1 MNEPAAKAEALP
13 IQQAKPEILKQA
25 ASFTLKALGKLGTGF
40 VGLLKS
46 LKKQEQDPGAMLK
59 SFEDN
64 LDANQTRRK
73 EAQARYDRLESD
85 LRAKVAM
92 HAKAAPQRRA
102 LLERELL
109 TIKSGLDAAG
119 RELNI
124 FMGNERSLMAIA
136 GKVREIL
143 AYKMSSLTEDQLDDI
158 AIQVDEFADAAQGLQ
173 DATRDLE
180 RAGRE
185 RQVES
190 DRDALSSLLA
200 DYGTETV
207 GATPETPSV
216 TPEPAAPAKRPEAPS
231 EE

>member
-25 ASFTLKALGKLGTGF
+25 ASFALKALGRLGTGF

-46 LKKQEQDPGAMLK
+46 LKTQEQDPAAMLQ
-59 SFEDN
+59 SFEDH
-64 LDANQTRRK
+64 LAANQTRRQ
-73 EAQARYDRLESD
+73 EAQARYDRMETD
-85 LRAKVAM
+85 LRAKVAL
-92 HAKAAPQRRA
+92 HGKVAPSRRA

-119 RELNI
+119 RELTI
-124 FMGNERSLMAIA
+124 LLGNERSLMAIE
-136 GKVREIL
+136 GKVRQML
-143 AYKMSSLTEDQLDDI
+143 AYRMAGVTEDQLDDI
-158 AIQVDEFADAAQGLQ
+158 AIRVDEDADEAQGIQ

-180 RAGRE
+180 RVGGE

-200 DYGTETV
+200 DYAPEAAD
-207 GATPETPSV
+207 ATLETPSV
-216 TPEPAAPAKRPEAPS
+216 APESAAPAKRPEAPS